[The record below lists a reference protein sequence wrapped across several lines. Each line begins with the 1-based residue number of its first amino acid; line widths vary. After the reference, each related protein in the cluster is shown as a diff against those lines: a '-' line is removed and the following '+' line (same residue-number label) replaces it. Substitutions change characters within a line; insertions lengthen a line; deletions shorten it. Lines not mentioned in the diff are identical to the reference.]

1 MDNKIL
7 EIHQKLA
14 KQEVPQLKA
23 GMTVKV
29 WYKIKEKDRFRTTF
43 FEGIIISVKH
53 GLKTLNSTFTV
64 RKIAS
69 NNIGV
74 EMTWPI
80 HSPLIE
86 KIEIKNNPKTRRNKL
101 YYLREKSRREIK
113 AKLKKVNLEQKAN
126 NNLEEAVNIDN
137 SLESQNQE

>member
-1 MDNKIL
+1 MNNKIL
-7 EIHQKLA
+7 EVHKKLA
-14 KQEVPQLKA
+14 KQEIPQLKA
-23 GMTVKV
+23 GMTVRV
-29 WYKIKEKDRFRTTF
+29 WYKIKEKDKFRTTF

-69 NNIGV
+69 NSVGV

-113 AKLKKVNLEQKAN
+113 AKLRKTSLEQKIN
-126 NNLEEAVNIDN
+126 NNTEETTDTENHT
-137 SLESQNQE
+137 ESEKQE

>member
-14 KQEVPQLKA
+14 KREVPQLKA
-23 GMTVKV
+23 GMTVRV
-29 WYKIKEKDRFRTTF
+29 WYKIKEKDKFRTTF
-43 FEGIIISVKH
+43 FDGIVISVKH

-64 RKIAS
+64 RKMAA

-113 AKLKKVNLEQKAN
+113 AKLRKANLEQKVN
-126 NNLEEAVNIDN
+126 NGSEEETNTENNI
-137 SLESQNQE
+137 ESQKQE

>member
-14 KQEVPQLKA
+14 KKEIPQLKA

-29 WYKIKEKDRFRTTF
+29 WYKIKEKDKFRITF

-69 NNIGV
+69 NSIGV

-86 KIEIKNNPKTRRNKL
+86 KIEIKSNPKTRRNKL

-113 AKLKKVNLEQKAN
+113 AKLRKANLEQKTN
-126 NNLEEAVNIDN
+126 NNLEKETSIENNI
-137 SLESQNQE
+137 ESQKQE

>member
-7 EIHQKLA
+7 EIHKKLA

-29 WYKIKEKDRFRTTF
+29 LYKIKEKDRLRTTF

-86 KIEIKNNPKTRRNKL
+86 KIEIKNSPKTRRNKL
-101 YYLREKSRREIK
+101 YYIREKSRREIK
-113 AKLKKVNLEQKAN
+113 AKLRKTNLEQKTSN
-126 NNLEEAVNIDN
+126 SLEETTNIDN
-137 SLESQNQE
+137 SLESKNQE

>member
-1 MDNKIL
+1 MNNKIL
-7 EIHQKLA
+7 EVHQKLA
-14 KQEVPQLKA
+14 KQEIPQLKA
-23 GMTVKV
+23 GMTVRV
-29 WYKIKEKDRFRTTF
+29 WYKIKEKDKFRTTF

-69 NNIGV
+69 NSVGV

-113 AKLKKVNLEQKAN
+113 AKLRKANLEQKTN
-126 NNLEEAVNIDN
+126 NNLEKETSIENNI
-137 SLESQNQE
+137 ESQKQE

>member
-74 EMTWPI
+74 EMTWPV

-113 AKLKKVNLEQKAN
+113 AKLRKTSLEQKIN
-126 NNLEEAVNIDN
+126 NNTEETTDTENHT
-137 SLESQNQE
+137 ESEKQE